1 MDREV
6 LGESKEDYLEAMLML
21 KEKNGYI
28 RSVDIAEL
36 LGVTKPSVSNA
47 VKSLKEK
54 GYIEVDGSNFITLTE
69 EGMILRKRA
78 EEMVHLMKMAEDEIE
93 SFRQY
98 VERAKK
104 KIEDNEKKLETLEP
118 FSTNPNLSYT
128 FIA

>member
-54 GYIEVDGSNFITLTE
+54 RYIEVDGSNFITLTE
-69 EGMILRKRA
+69 EGLGIAQEVYKRHKTLTELFEMLGVEHQTAAEDACHIEHILSEQTYEA
-78 EEMVHLMKMAEDEIE
+78 LMKIKD
-93 SFRQY
+93 
-98 VERAKK
+98 
-104 KIEDNEKKLETLEP
+104 KI
-118 FSTNPNLSYT
+118 
-128 FIA
+128 